1 MQHAAKPK
9 KRAKKAPKSQKAP
22 AKRGWAYTA
31 LITISVI
38 CLVASAVLAY
48 YTVPCI
54 KCGEKFCLGDCP
66 IPERVPAGEV
76 TSVNRNEDGELV
88 YPTQLQY
95 TGAKNQEY
103 LDDLIFIG
111 DSRTVGFQ
119 LVGIPASQTWA
130 ETGMFHM
137 DALTKKL
144 VVVEDIAIMTIPE
157 ALTAFAPKVAIVNFG
172 INGFGYMDDDAFYE
186 EYKEMMEGFIQAS
199 PKTAFVIE
207 SILPVSLT
215 WAAQNGYTNEE
226 IDEMN
231 ARLLLLAEELG
242 CYYLDTASAM
252 KDGNN
257 ALERSYS
264 SGDGLHFS
272 QTGSQ
277 AILAHIATHRVPTW
291 RK

>member
-1 MQHAAKPK
+1 
-9 KRAKKAPKSQKAP
+9 
-22 AKRGWAYTA
+22 
-31 LITISVI
+31 
-38 CLVASAVLAY
+38 
-48 YTVPCI
+48 
-54 KCGEKFCLGDCP
+54 
-66 IPERVPAGEV
+66 
-76 TSVNRNEDGELV
+76 
-88 YPTQLQY
+88 
-95 TGAKNQEY
+95 
-103 LDDLIFIG
+103 
-111 DSRTVGFQ
+111 
-119 LVGIPASQTWA
+119 
-130 ETGMFHM
+130 
-137 DALTKKL
+137 
-144 VVVEDIAIMTIPE
+144 MTIPE

-172 INGFGYMDDDAFYE
+172 INGFGYMDDDTFYE